1 MPQQV
6 MSPPRVT
13 PEPPS
18 RGLAVD
24 LFRGVVV
31 GDFDQQL
38 GAAGAAAQSVVGFIP
53 VVGTLAALRDLLACI
68 GQRDALGI
76 VLNLLAIFPV
86 FGGLAKTA
94 DALHALHR
102 YQRASQ
108 RRKQRAMNGGAYLVA
123 SPVPHQNG
131 WATFGLSLLVSGA
144 AALYGVGVR
153 TLFEFLRANGPTI
166 QGYTLRGDGAWLA
179 PLILLSVGVVLGLIV
194 TIGNRLWL
202 GLLLFPVTLAVGY
215 SAYLMWW

>member
-6 MSPPRVT
+6 ISPLRVN
-13 PEPPS
+13 PEPSS

-38 GAAGAAAQSVVGFIP
+38 GAAGATAQSVVGFIP

-108 RRKQRAMNGGAYLVA
+108 RRKQRAINGGAYLVA
-123 SPVPHQNG
+123 SPVPHRNG
-131 WATFGLSLLVSGA
+131 WATFSLSLLVSCA

-153 TLFEFLRANGPTI
+153 TLFEFLRVNGPTI

-179 PLILLSVGVVLGLIV
+179 PLVLLSVGVVLGLIV